1 MIEFSYSEPDSLV
14 ELLEMLEEGGNTAAL
29 LAGGTDLVNHI
40 RIGKRTPSKVI
51 SLKSVRELNHEITFC
66 QDGIMIGAL
75 TTLSAIEKHSVVR
88 ERFPALAEAVNKIG
102 STQIR
107 NKGTLVGNLCNASPA
122 ADAIPA
128 LLIYNAVIHIV
139 SKKERRTVPIEA
151 FMKGPGKTDLQQGE
165 IVESIFVPNPPANSG
180 SCYLKSSRRDGAD
193 LTIVGAAA
201 LVALS
206 GEVRIGLGAVA
217 PVPFRAHAAEKMV
230 RDEQVNLDAA
240 LDEAVKQANPIS
252 DLRASREYRLAMI
265 KTFTRKAIHIC
276 RGRIQK

>member
-40 RIGKRTPSKVI
+40 RIGKRTPNKVI
-51 SLKSVRELNHEITFC
+51 SLKSVRELNHELTFC
-66 QDGIMIGAL
+66 QDGITIGAL

-88 ERFPALAEAVNKIG
+88 EMFPALAEAVNKIG

-139 SKKERRTVPIEA
+139 SKKDRRTVPVEA

-165 IVESIFVPNPPANSG
+165 IVESIFVPTPPANSG

-217 PVPFRAHAAEKMV
+217 PVPFRAHAAEKMA
-230 RDEQVNLDAA
+230 RDEPVNLDAA

-276 RGRIQK
+276 RERIQK